1 MDWNL
6 TSIEEQLLREEKT
19 KPETNPNIDYLPSKR
34 LSYGR
39 IFLFIALGILIF
51 RLILEIIG
59 LLLK

>member
-1 MDWNL
+1 MQWNL

-19 KPETNPNIDYLPSKR
+19 KPETNPNIDDLPSKK
-34 LSYGR
+34 LTYTK

-59 LLLK
+59 FIA